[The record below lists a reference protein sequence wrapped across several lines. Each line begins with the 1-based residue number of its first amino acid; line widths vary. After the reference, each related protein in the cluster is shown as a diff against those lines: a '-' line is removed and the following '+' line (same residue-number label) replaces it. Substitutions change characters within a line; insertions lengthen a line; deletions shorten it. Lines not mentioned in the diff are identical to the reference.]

1 MRRPHLSILIGDCVC
16 SHGQLDTGKALVCG
30 AAQELGVRG
39 KSGRCCN
46 LCMVI
51 NERRAASQIFHV
63 YDMMN
68 AGPSLGLIVE
78 MLREMNNKV
87 L

>member
-1 MRRPHLSILIGDCVC
+1 M
-16 SHGQLDTGKALVCG
+16 
-30 AAQELGVRG
+30 RG

-78 MLREMNNKV
+78 MLREMNNK
-87 L
+87 LL